1 MLTFELVTLEGVKFT
16 EECYSVALP
25 TPGGVITVM
34 PHHIPLV
41 SVAMPGVVS
50 VRRNQNDPDSKLEH
64 FASDGG
70 VIEIS
75 GTRVRLLANAAEAA
89 GDINEMEAKEALERA
104 RELQLNAKDQ
114 VALADATGLIER
126 HLAQLK
132 VAELK
137 RRHKRT

>member
-16 EECYSVALP
+16 EECYSISLP
-25 TPGGVITVM
+25 TPSGVITIM
-34 PHHIPLV
+34 PHHIPLISLAV
-41 SVAMPGVVS
+41 PGVVS
-50 VRRNQNDPDSKLEH
+50 VRRSQNDPDSKLDH

-75 GTRVRLLANAAEAA
+75 GTKVRLLANAAESAE
-89 GDINEMEAKEALERA
+89 DINEMEVKEALERA
-104 RELQLNAKDQ
+104 KELQANAKDQ

-137 RRHKRT
+137 RRHRKV

>member
-1 MLTFELVTLEGVKFT
+1 MLKFELVTLEGIKFT
-16 EECYSVALP
+16 QECYSISLP
-25 TPGGVITVM
+25 TPSGIITIM
-34 PHHIPLV
+34 PHHIPLI
-41 SVAMPGVVS
+41 SVAVPGVVS
-50 VRRNQNDPDSKLEH
+50 VRKAQNDPDSQLEH

-89 GDINEMEAKEALERA
+89 NDINEMEAKEALERA
-104 RELQLNAKDQ
+104 REMQQNAKDQ

-137 RRHKRT
+137 KRHRKI